1 MHDPFR
7 NGFLFFFVDECTR
20 WAKGD
25 AGGLI
30 FTIKGS
36 DAFPITID
44 DGDITFFTE
53 EFQNFNSRR
62 LPTKNTACKR
72 GTEGLTKPTP
82 VA

>member
-1 MHDPFR
+1 
-7 NGFLFFFVDECTR
+7 
-20 WAKGD
+20 
-25 AGGLI
+25 LI